1 MRYPWRIRVRNLHG
15 GKGSKP
21 LVHKGLVHVWG
32 PRTKPL
38 VLFQGADRTCSARLH
53 IASLSKQPDPM
64 PGFCSRETQPV
75 EEAKGQVEGFMKATG
90 G

>member
-1 MRYPWRIRVRNLHG
+1 MEDPSPEPPWGEGVEASSSQGFGTWL
-15 GKGSKP
+15 
-21 LVHKGLVHVWG
+21 G